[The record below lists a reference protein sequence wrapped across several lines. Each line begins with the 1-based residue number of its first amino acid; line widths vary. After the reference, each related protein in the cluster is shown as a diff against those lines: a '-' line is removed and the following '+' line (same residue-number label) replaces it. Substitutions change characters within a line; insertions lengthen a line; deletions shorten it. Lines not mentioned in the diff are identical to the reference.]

1 MGGVA
6 LVRTLV
12 VDADMLV
19 YEACTS
25 VERAVEWSPG
35 QFTMHADLD
44 EAKAHIDS
52 RLNKLMADLGAD
64 DAALALSDYNDPWRR
79 KVLESY
85 KAQRIENR
93 KPMVYWSLREYVTE
107 TRRVFTK
114 PGLEG
119 DDVVGILFTSDKI
132 IPGEKILVYE
142 DKDLLQLPGLHLR
155 LNRIKP
161 GKVEDSLFTVS
172 LAEGDYWHMMQT
184 LTGDVTDGYTGIPG
198 VGPKKAEK
206 ILAPFCGILVGK
218 VETFDVAAAWP
229 AVVAA
234 YEKVGLT
241 ADFALQTARIARI
254 CRASDWNFKTKEVR
268 LWTPA
273 LS

>member
-1 MGGVA
+1 M
-6 LVRTLV
+6 RTLV
-12 VDADMLV
+12 VDADLLV

-52 RLNKLMADLGAD
+52 RLNKLVADLGAD
-64 DAALALSDYNDPWRR
+64 DAVLALSDYTDPWR
-79 KVLESY
+79 KNVMESY
-85 KAQRIENR
+85 KANRVENR
-93 KPMVYWSLREYVTE
+93 KPMVYWALREYVTS
-107 TRRVFTK
+107 TRRVFSK

-119 DDVVGILFTSDKI
+119 DDVVGILFTSNKI
-132 IPGEKILVYE
+132 IPGDKIVVYE
-142 DKDLLQLPGLHLR
+142 DKDLLQLPGTHLR
-155 LNRIKP
+155 LCRMKP
-161 GKVEDSLFTVS
+161 GPVSASLFDVS
-172 LAEGDYWHMMQT
+172 VAEADHWHFMQMLA
-184 LTGDVTDGYTGIPG
+184 GDVTDGYTGIPG

-206 ILAPFCGILVGK
+206 ILLPFCAEDPK
-218 VETFDVAAAWP
+218 TFDVAAAWP

-234 YEKVGLT
+234 YEKAGLT

-268 LWTPA
+268 LWQPPILTA
-273 LS
+273 

>member
-1 MGGVA
+1 M
-6 LVRTLV
+6 RTLV
-12 VDADMLV
+12 VDADLLV

-25 VERAVEWSPG
+25 VERSVEWSPG

-52 RLNKLMADLGAD
+52 RLNKLMEDLGAD
-64 DAALALSDYNDPWRR
+64 TAALALSDYNDPWRR
-79 KVLESY
+79 KVLDTY

-93 KPMVYWSLREYVTE
+93 KPMVYWALREYIQN
-107 TRRVFTK
+107 TRLCYSK

-119 DDVVGILFTSDKI
+119 DDIAGIIFTSDKI
-132 IPGEKILVYE
+132 IPGERILVYE

-155 LNRIKP
+155 LCRMKP
-161 GKVEDSLFTVS
+161 GPVMNSLFTVS
-172 LAEGDYWHMMQT
+172 QAKADHWHLMQT
-184 LTGDVTDGYTGIPG
+184 LAGDVTDGYTGIPG

-206 ILAPFCGILVGK
+206 ILLPFCA
-218 VETFDVAAAWP
+218 EDPEEFDVAAAWP

-234 YEKVGLT
+234 YVKAGLT
-241 ADFALQTARIARI
+241 EEMALATARIARI

-268 LWTPA
+268 LWTPPTK
-273 LS
+273 

>member
-1 MGGVA
+1 M
-6 LVRTLV
+6 RTLV

-52 RLNKLMADLGAD
+52 RLNKLMADLSAD
-64 DAALALSDYNDPWRR
+64 DAALALSDYTDPWRR
-79 KVLESY
+79 KVLDSY

-107 TRRVFTK
+107 TRRVFSK

-119 DDVVGILFTSDKI
+119 DDVVGILFTSPKI
-132 IPGEKILVYE
+132 IPGEKIVVYE

-161 GKVEDSLFTVS
+161 GKVEDSVFTVTQ
-172 LAEGDYWHMMQT
+172 AEGDHWHLMQT
-184 LTGDVTDGYTGIPG
+184 LAGDVTDGYTGIPG
-198 VGPKKAEK
+198 TGPKKAEK
-206 ILAPFCGILVGK
+206 LLEPFCAREAGRLYA
-218 VETFDVAAAWP
+218 FSVASAWP

-234 YEKVGLT
+234 YEKAGLT
-241 ADFALQTARIARI
+241 AEFALQTARIARI
-254 CRASDWNFKTKEVR
+254 CRVSEWNFKAKEVR
-268 LWTPA
+268 LWTPPA
-273 LS
+273 

>member
-1 MGGVA
+1 M
-6 LVRTLV
+6 LTLV
-12 VDADMLV
+12 VDADLLV

-52 RLNKLMADLGAD
+52 RLNKLVADLGAD
-64 DAALALSDYNDPWRR
+64 DAALALSDYTDPWR
-79 KVLESY
+79 KAVMESY
-85 KAQRIENR
+85 KANRVENR
-93 KPMVYWSLREYVTE
+93 KPMVYWALREYVTE

-132 IPGEKILVYE
+132 IPGERIMVYE

-161 GKVEDSLFTVS
+161 GKVVDSVFTVS
-172 LAEGDYWHMMQT
+172 LPDADHWHLMQT
-184 LTGDVTDGYTGIPG
+184 LAGDVTDGYTGIPG
-198 VGPKKAEK
+198 IGPKKAAK
-206 ILAPFCGILVGK
+206 ILEPFCSRDVGDQ
-218 VETFDVAAAWP
+218 TLTAINVAAAWP
-229 AVVAA
+229 AIVAA
-234 YEKVGLT
+234 YEKAGLT
-241 ADFALQTARIARI
+241 ADMALATARIARI

-268 LWTPA
+268 LWTPPA
-273 LS
+273 VS